1 MCEILAAAST
11 DLEHTTLESANG
23 IKTTWLLLPCPL
35 PIVQS
40 GGVCGEARR
49 NRHASSFDSYDLWRN
64 LQEGINGGQT
74 ARASF
79 FACPLVIAKVRKKVD
94 TNWGQ
99 PLISHTRAKLTF
111 GSSALVMPQ
120 QCASKQV
127 LQRWLFLGTET
138 LWGTPMGCR
147 AIRRDVDG

>member
-1 MCEILAAAST
+1 MGELNSKGALLFLWLSVFDSITTHKESFITISFRIDLNPICEILAAAST

-64 LQEGINGGQT
+64 LQGGINGGQT

-79 FACPLVIAKVRKKVD
+79 LP
-94 TNWGQ
+94 
-99 PLISHTRAKLTF
+99 
-111 GSSALVMPQ
+111 ALW
-120 QCASKQV
+120 S
-127 LQRWLFLGTET
+127 LQKCEKRSIQIEANCSLATHELN
-138 LWGTPMGCR
+138 
-147 AIRRDVDG
+147 